1 MSLYAELP
9 AYRARQ
15 IVGDA
20 AVILWTAL
28 WIKVGMWIT
37 ELLDRLAGPGRAV
50 ERAGLDFARPLA
62 DAGRRVADVP
72 LVGDALQNPLAAAA
86 RGGRVLAQAGS
97 DQQQV
102 VHTLAVWLG
111 VVVAIV
117 PISLLALMY
126 VPGRVRWLRE
136 AHAARRL
143 RAGARDLEL
152 FAMRA
157 VATKPL
163 GELHRVSKDPAGDL
177 RAGRFEHLAALEL
190 RTLGL
195 SEKNAA
201 PEAL

>member
-1 MSLYAELP
+1 MSLYAELR

-15 IVGDA
+15 IAGDV

-37 ELLDRLAGPGRAV
+37 ELVDRLAGPGRAV
-50 ERAGLDFARPLA
+50 ERAGLGFARPLA

-97 DQQQV
+97 DQQDV

-111 VVVAIV
+111 ILLAVA
-117 PISLLALMY
+117 PISLLVLMY

-143 RAGARDLEL
+143 RAGAGDLEL
-152 FAMRA
+152 FALRA
-157 VATKPL
+157 VATRPL
-163 GELHRVSKDPAGDL
+163 GELHRVTDDPAGDL
-177 RAGRFEHLAALEL
+177 RSGRFERLAALEL

-195 SEKNAA
+195 SETR
-201 PEAL
+201 PTQEAV